1 METQKSNTSTYVTV
15 AIASAAVGALM
26 GVLFAPDKGSATRH
40 KISGSAKK
48 MATDLSHNLGFNV
61 EKEHYAEKD

>member
-1 METQKSNTSTYVTV
+1 METQKSNTSTYVTI

-48 MATDLSHNLGFNV
+48 MATDLTHNLGFNL
-61 EKEHYAEKD
+61 EKELLAEKD

>member
-1 METQKSNTSTYVTV
+1 METPKSNTSTYVAV
-15 AIASAAVGALM
+15 AVAGVAVGALI

-48 MATDLSHNLGFNV
+48 MASDLSHSLGLNT
-61 EKEHYAEKD
+61 EKELFAQKD